1 MHLPST
7 VRDRSFYAKFYSRH
21 PSEIEIIDKIQ
32 TSSSSTLR
40 TLSESPTTITPIS
53 DVTSSVTS
61 GFFSSSDCSSSESTT
76 SYTKRRRTTA
86 PIIQERLN
94 TYESACTR
102 PSLPLPSL
110 LLSKPKTQ
118 SVSVL
123 SSSALVNQII
133 PQQIPTK
140 QIKTLLIDTSN
151 LVANDTSKSVIM
163 VQDNSSSSSNSRI
176 NEKSIS
182 LDSSKRYLSK
192 STSELCVQS
201 SNNVKEDE
209 VPSSSR
215 SILDIIHEE
224 LVSIK
229 LRNSNPFTYSI
240 LFSSLRFVELIM
252 I

>member
-32 TSSSSTLR
+32 TSSSSCALR

-123 SSSALVNQII
+123 SSSALVNQIS

-140 QIKTLLIDTSN
+140 QIKKLLIDTSN

-163 VQDNSSSSSNSRI
+163 VQDNSSSSNSRI
-176 NEKSIS
+176 NEKSIL

-201 SNNVKEDE
+201 SNNIKEDE

-229 LRNSNPFTYSI
+229 RRNPNPFTYSI
-240 LFSSLRFVELIM
+240 SFSSRRFVERIM